1 MDGPHIIGHVSPETN
16 DQGPGGHMRKY
27 PIAAYL
33 IAGLVAG
40 LGIFAALPALAY
52 PERPISLIAP
62 FTPGGDSDLSAR
74 NLAPVAQRQLG
85 QPIVVLNK
93 PGASGALGSQQ
104 VKDATPDG
112 YTLLLARVA
121 SHAVLPALKKNLAYK
136 WNDFTAI
143 GLLELNP
150 IVCVVNADSPYRKL
164 DDLKRAITTQPRKLN
179 YSTAGIGTIQQL
191 GTQLLLQAFQAAP
204 DAATHVPYKGGGE
217 VALAVL
223 AKEVDFS
230 CLNFPSA
237 VGLIQGK
244 RLRALVVLMPERL
257 ADLPDVPTAREVG
270 YPQLEAVVGWS
281 ALVGP
286 PKMDQ
291 AALAKW
297 VETLQAVAQ
306 DAGWRAAIQK
316 IGSIPRILSP
326 QETERFMGEQYETY
340 ARLAAQLHLELK

>member
-1 MDGPHIIGHVSPETN
+1 
-16 DQGPGGHMRKY
+16 MRKF
-27 PIAAYL
+27 L
-33 IAGLVAG
+33 L
-40 LGIFAALPALAY
+40 AALSVLAAFPALAY
-52 PERPISLIAP
+52 PERPIALIAP
-62 FTPGGDSDLSAR
+62 FTAGGDSDLAAR
-74 NLAPVAQRQLG
+74 NLAPPAQRLLG

-104 VKDATPDG
+104 VRDASPDG
-112 YTLLLARVA
+112 YTLLVARVA
-121 SHAVLPALKKNLAYK
+121 SHAVLPALKKNLSYK
-136 WNDFTAI
+136 WNDFTFI

-150 IVCVVNADSPYRKL
+150 IVCAVNADSPYRTL
-164 DDLKRAITTQPRKLN
+164 DDLKHAIATQPRKLN
-179 YSTAGIGTIQQL
+179 YSSAGIGTIQQL
-191 GTQLLLQAFQAAP
+191 GAQLLLQAFGAAP

-244 RLRALVVLMPERL
+244 RLRALAVLTPERL
-257 ADLPDVPTAREVG
+257 KGIPDVPTAREVG
-270 YPQLEAVVGWS
+270 YPQLEAIVGWS
-281 ALVGP
+281 ALLGP
-286 PKMDQ
+286 PNMDR

-297 VETLQAVAQ
+297 VETLRAVAQ
-306 DAGWRAAIQK
+306 DAGWHAAEEK

-340 ARLAAQLHLELK
+340 ARLGAQLHLELK

>member
-1 MDGPHIIGHVSPETN
+1 
-16 DQGPGGHMRKY
+16 MRRY
-27 PIAAYL
+27 LHLLAA
-33 IAGLVAG
+33 
-40 LGIFAALPALAY
+40 LGIFAAPPALAY
-52 PERPISLIAP
+52 PERPITLIAP
-62 FTPGGDSDLSAR
+62 FTAGGDSDLAAR
-74 NLAPVAQRQLG
+74 NLAPSAQRLLG

-93 PGASGALGSQQ
+93 PGGSGALGSQQ

-112 YTLLLARVA
+112 YTLLIARIA
-121 SHAVLPALKKNLAYK
+121 SHAVLPALKKNLSYK

-150 IVCVVNADSPYRKL
+150 IVCVVNAEAPYRTL
-164 DDLKRAITTQPRKLN
+164 DDLKRAIAKEPRKLN
-179 YSTAGIGTIQQL
+179 YSSAGLGTIQFL
-191 GTQLLLQAFQAAP
+191 GAQLLLQAFGAAP

-223 AKEVDFS
+223 AKEADFS

-244 RLRALVVLMPERL
+244 RLRALAVLTPERL
-257 ADLPDVPTAREVG
+257 KDMPDVPTAREAG
-270 YPQLEAVVGWS
+270 YPQLEAIVGWS

-286 PKMDQ
+286 PKMDR
-291 AALAKW
+291 AALTKW
-297 VETLQAVAQ
+297 IETLRAVAQ
-306 DAGWRAAIQK
+306 DPGWRGAEEK